1 MVGRASNLGK
11 IRLCSSYKFVQNPII
26 TMSRLIQIIRNSFIR
41 LEGLIYQIFGFFSK
55 LFGQLFNFLSKVFGF
70 TESQYF
76 LEDSPQGIKPSEA
89 KPDVAAS
96 APQNEPNSEGTTR
109 RRPDAN
115 MDYYLKL
122 ARQEKTSK

>member
-1 MVGRASNLGK
+1 
-11 IRLCSSYKFVQNPII
+11 
-26 TMSRLIQIIRNSFIR
+26 MSRLIQIIRNSFIR
-41 LEGLIYQIFGFFSK
+41 LEGLIYQIFGFFGK

-76 LEDSPQGIKPSEA
+76 LEDLPQNIKPSEA
-89 KPDVAAS
+89 KLDIAAS
-96 APQNEPNSEGTTR
+96 APQNEPNSEPTTR

>member
-1 MVGRASNLGK
+1 
-11 IRLCSSYKFVQNPII
+11 
-26 TMSRLIQIIRNSFIR
+26 MSRLIQIIRNSFIR

-89 KPDVAAS
+89 KPDIAAS
-96 APQNEPNSEGTTR
+96 APQNEPNSEPTTR

-122 ARQEKTSK
+122 ARQEKTSR